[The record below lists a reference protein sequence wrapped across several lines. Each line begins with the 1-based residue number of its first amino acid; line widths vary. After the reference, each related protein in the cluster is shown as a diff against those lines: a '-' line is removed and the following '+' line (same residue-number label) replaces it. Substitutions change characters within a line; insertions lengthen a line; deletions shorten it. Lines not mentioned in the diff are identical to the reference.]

1 MPSPSFY
8 FACRTARLT
17 FFHVMVGGANQ
28 MLTPQTAI
36 WISPENVLS
45 LHCTGVA
52 LQQTRGCSGAFLV
65 VHGHSAG
72 AEGPS
77 QTALGK
83 NYKALGKNY
92 KGESFIYLPD
102 KSAQAAC

>member
-1 MPSPSFY
+1 
-8 FACRTARLT
+8 
-17 FFHVMVGGANQ
+17 

-45 LHCTGVA
+45 LHCTGA
-52 LQQTRGCSGAFLV
+52 TLQQTRGCSGAFLV
-65 VHGHSAG
+65 IHGHSAG
-72 AEGPS
+72 AESPS

-83 NYKALGKNY
+83 NYQALGKNY

-102 KSAQAAC
+102 KSAQAAR